1 MANTQVIHGGRA
13 GREAL
18 TTGEEFTGPAKE
30 AELAVREEL
39 ATDGRLALVL
49 RGAIRLQAVA
59 DLYFTALIDAGE
71 RNDQV
76 RLNSYVKTFTYIQSK
91 ALLVLSARSACAII
105 CLISLPVTLS
115 SFAILHPLL
124 DYKWLRIY
132 LFP

>member
-30 AELAVREEL
+30 AELAVKNEL

-59 DLYFTALIDAGE
+59 DLYFAALIDAGE

-91 ALLVLSARSACAII
+91 ALLAWQQVKAEQADA
-105 CLISLPVTLS
+105 PNT
-115 SFAILHPLL
+115 L
-124 DYKWLRIY
+124 DYEQILAQRNGNE
-132 LFP
+132 PEG